1 LPKLPRQEPIGSHCA
16 EATTTRIYYLR
27 GYLGEGAASSILI
40 DPQAKFLGEQLRD
53 VVVPGPT

>member
-1 LPKLPRQEPIGSHCA
+1 
-16 EATTTRIYYLR
+16 LR

-53 VVVPGPT
+53 VVVPGPTY